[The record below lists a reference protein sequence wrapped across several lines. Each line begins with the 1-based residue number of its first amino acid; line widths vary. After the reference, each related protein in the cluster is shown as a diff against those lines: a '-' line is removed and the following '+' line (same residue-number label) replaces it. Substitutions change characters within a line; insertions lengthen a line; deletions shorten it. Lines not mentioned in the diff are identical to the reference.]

1 MTAPAIPSAATAARR
16 NRWAVSFADLLMLLL
31 GFFVLLQ
38 ATGSQRRDAMLAEV
52 SRQFGGRPVRTAI
65 ELRAAELFA
74 PGEAMLTPQGQA
86 RLRAA
91 VRPYMQDDRMIELR
105 SQGQDRARQRFD
117 DWDLAA
123 ARLGAV
129 ARALKAQGIGGDRL
143 LIRGLD
149 QADSADGQG
158 QVIRIAP
165 GEAVKS

>member
-52 SRQFGGRPVRTAI
+52 SRQFGGRPARTAI

-74 PGEAMLTPQGQA
+74 PGEAMLTPQGQI

-123 ARLGAV
+123 
-129 ARALKAQGIGGDRL
+129 
-143 LIRGLD
+143 
-149 QADSADGQG
+149 
-158 QVIRIAP
+158 
-165 GEAVKS
+165 

>member
-1 MTAPAIPSAATAARR
+1 M
-16 NRWAVSFADLLMLLL
+16 
-31 GFFVLLQ
+31 
-38 ATGSQRRDAMLAEV
+38 GSEMCIRD
-52 SRQFGGRPVRTAI
+52 
-65 ELRAAELFA
+65 
-74 PGEAMLTPQGQA
+74 
-86 RLRAA
+86 
-91 VRPYMQDDRMIELR
+91 RPYMQDDRMIELR

-158 QVIRIAP
+158 QMIRIAP
-165 GEAVKS
+165 GETVKP